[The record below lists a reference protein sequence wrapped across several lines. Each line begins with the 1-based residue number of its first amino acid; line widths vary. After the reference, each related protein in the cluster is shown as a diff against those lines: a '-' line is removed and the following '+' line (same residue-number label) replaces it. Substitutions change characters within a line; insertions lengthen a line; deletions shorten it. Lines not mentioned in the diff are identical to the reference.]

1 MNGYSP
7 DDTVLCAMKHRSYN
21 MRRIRNGKQII
32 FFRNIF
38 RANQILETERK
49 IIV

>member
-21 MRRIRNGKQII
+21 VRRIRNEKQTI

-38 RANQILETERK
+38 RAREELSK
-49 IIV
+49 